1 MTLDENCTGLLSS
14 VAPEKVVAMKAEFHA
29 DRERNHS
36 RRVAIARTMRL
47 LCAPI
52 EWWRIYGET
61 FAEVMRP
68 AGRSL

>member
-1 MTLDENCTGLLSS
+1 MTLDANRAGLLS
-14 VAPEKVVAMKAEFHA
+14 AADPEKVAAMRAQFHT

-47 LCAPI
+47 LCAPV

-61 FAEVMRP
+61 FAEVKRP
-68 AGRSL
+68 TGKRV